1 MVVRCPLRGG
11 RRDRR
16 DQRRPGAMSV
26 IVIKGLNDKAIALVS
41 HAGLP

>member
-1 MVVRCPLRGG
+1 MVVRCPRRGG

-26 IVIKGLNDKAIALVS
+26 IVIKGLNEKVTGPAS
-41 HAGLP
+41 CAGLP